1 MIDDN
6 LNKKKKQP
14 KFVVE
19 EKYDLEKVKWV
30 ESLPADLIFMDT
42 CRLDNFQDFLIAL
55 RIQT

>member
-42 CRLDNFQDFLIAL
+42 CRLDNFQDFLIA
-55 RIQT
+55 